1 MGSVQQSYL
10 EKVGT
15 GELQIDPVQVELAA
29 RLDTLIERLANKSLS
44 KKSSSLG
51 WLFAKKAKAEPIV
64 GLYIWGSVGRG
75 KSMLMDLFFSLLVN
89 KAKRRVHFHEFMADV
104 QERIYAHRQ
113 AYKAGETKEEDPIPP
128 VARALAAD
136 ASVLCFDEFTVTDIA
151 DATILGRVFKGLYE
165 AGTVVVATSNV
176 APDDLYKDGLNRS
189 LFLPFIEILKDNCEV
204 YELDARTDYRLEK
217 LSDAPVYIA
226 PLGKKAE
233 IAFENQWLGMTAGLE
248 VKSGEVE
255 RKGRTIKV
263 PLCANGIARF
273 TYEDLCDAPLGAA
286 DYLAI
291 GEKFHTF
298 FVQSVPIM
306 NVSVRNQA
314 KRFILLIDALYD
326 QKKRLIISAD
336 ANPHA
341 LYQGASG
348 TEAFE
353 FQRTASRLIEMQS
366 TEYLKALSD
375 DKS

>member
-1 MGSVQQSYL
+1 MGSVQKSYL

-15 GELQIDPVQVELAA
+15 GELQRDPVQVELAA

-51 WLFAKKAKAEPIV
+51 WLFAKRAKAEPIV

-104 QERIYAHRQ
+104 QDRIYAHRQ
-113 AYKAGETKEEDPIPP
+113 AYKEGKTKEEDPIPP
-128 VARALAAD
+128 VARALAAE
-136 ASVLCFDEFTVTDIA
+136 ASVLCFDEFSVTDIA
-151 DATILGRVFKGLYE
+151 DAMILGRVFKGLYE
-165 AGTVVVATSNV
+165 AGTVIVATSNV
-176 APDDLYKDGLNRS
+176 APDDLYKDGLNRA

-217 LSDAPVYIA
+217 MSDAPVYIA
-226 PLGKKAE
+226 PLGKKADSV
-233 IAFENQWLGMTAGLE
+233 FENQWLGMTAGFE
-248 VKSGEVE
+248 IKSSVVK
-255 RKGRTIKV
+255 RKGREIIV
-263 PLCANGIARF
+263 PACANGVVRF
-273 TYEDLCDAPLGAA
+273 TFADLCDTPLAAA

-291 GEKFHTF
+291 AEKYHTF
-298 FVQSVPIM
+298 FVQNVPIM

-326 QKKRLIISAD
+326 QNKRLVISAD

-366 TEYLKALSD
+366 NDYLEAFSK
-375 DKS
+375 

>member
-1 MGSVQQSYL
+1 MGSVQQSYQ
-10 EKVGT
+10 EMVGT
-15 GELQIDPVQVELAA
+15 GELQSDPVQVELAE
-29 RLDTLIERLANKSLS
+29 RLDVLIERLANKSLS

-51 WLFAKKAKAEPIV
+51 WLFAKRAKAEPII

-75 KSMLMDLFFSLLVN
+75 KSMLMDLFFSLLAN
-89 KAKRRVHFHEFMADV
+89 KLKRRVHFHEFMADV
-104 QERIYAHRQ
+104 QDRIYKHRQ
-113 AYKAGETKEEDPIPP
+113 DYKAGKTKEEDPIPP

-151 DATILGRVFKGLYE
+151 DATILGRVFKELFK

-176 APDDLYKDGLNRS
+176 APDNLYKDGLNRS
-189 LFLPFIEILKDNCEV
+189 LFLPFIDLLKENIEV
-204 YELDARTDYRLEK
+204 YELDAKTDYRLEK

-226 PLGKKAE
+226 PLGKKAKLV
-233 IAFENQWLGMTAGLE
+233 FENQWQGMTAGLDI
-248 VKSGEVE
+248 KSGAIK
-255 RKGRTIKV
+255 RKGREIIV
-263 PLCANGIARF
+263 PICTEGVARF
-273 TYEDLCDAPLGAA
+273 TFADLCDTPLGAA

-291 GEKFHTF
+291 AEKYHTF
-298 FVQSVPIM
+298 FVQNVPIM

-314 KRFILLIDALYD
+314 KRFILFIDALYD

-341 LYQGASG
+341 LYQGATG

-366 TEYLKALSD
+366 TEYLESISKEI
-375 DKS
+375 

>member
-10 EKVGT
+10 EMVGT

-51 WLFAKKAKAEPIV
+51 WLFAKRAKAEPVI

-104 QERIYAHRQ
+104 QDRIYAHRQ

-128 VARALAAD
+128 VARALAAE
-136 ASVLCFDEFTVTDIA
+136 ASVLCFDEFSVTDIA

-176 APDDLYKDGLNRS
+176 APDNLYKDGLNRS

-226 PLGKKAE
+226 PLGIKAK
-233 IAFENQWLGMTAGLE
+233 ASFEKQWQGMTQGLE
-248 VKSGEVE
+248 VTSSVVK
-255 RKGRTIKV
+255 RKGREIIV
-263 PLCANGIARF
+263 PACANGVARF
-273 TYEDLCDAPLGAA
+273 TYEELCDAPLAAA

-291 GEKFHTF
+291 AEQYHTL
-298 FVQSVPIM
+298 FVENVPIM
-306 NVSVRNQA
+306 SAKVRNQA

-326 QKKRLIISAD
+326 QKKRLVISAN

-341 LYQGASG
+341 LYQGSSG
-348 TEAFE
+348 TEGFE
-353 FQRTASRLIEMQS
+353 FDRTASRLIEMQS
-366 TEYLKALSD
+366 TDYLESLPQ
-375 DKS
+375 

>member
-1 MGSVQQSYL
+1 MGSVQQSYQ
-10 EKVGT
+10 EMVGT
-15 GELQIDPVQVELAA
+15 GELQSDPVQVELAA
-29 RLDTLIERLANKSLS
+29 RLDVLIERLANKSLS

-51 WLFAKKAKAEPIV
+51 WLFAKRAKAEPII

-104 QERIYAHRQ
+104 QDRIYQHRQ
-113 AYKAGETKEEDPIPP
+113 DYKVGKTKEEDPIPP
-128 VARALAAD
+128 VARALAAE

-151 DATILGRVFKGLYE
+151 DATILGRVFKELFK
-165 AGTVVVATSNV
+165 AGTVVIATSNV
-176 APDDLYKDGLNRS
+176 APDNLYKDGLNRS
-189 LFLPFIEILKDNCEV
+189 LFLPFIKLLKEKVEV

-217 LSDAPVYIA
+217 LGEGPVYIA
-226 PLGKKAE
+226 PLGKKAKL
-233 IAFENQWLGMTAGLE
+233 AFEHQWQSMTAGLDI
-248 VKSGEVE
+248 KSGAIE
-255 RKGRTIKV
+255 RKGRKIIV
-263 PLCANGIARF
+263 PICAEGVARF
-273 TYEDLCDAPLGAA
+273 TYADLCDVPLAAA

-291 GEKFHTF
+291 AEKYHTI
-298 FVQSVPIM
+298 FVQNVPIM

-326 QKKRLIISAD
+326 QKKRLVISAD

-341 LYQGASG
+341 LYQGATG

-366 TEYLKALSD
+366 TEYLDSLD
-375 DKS
+375 